1 MWSAAIPFD
10 VIGLSFS
17 LPPPWPRMRRP
28 PMAQPR
34 HMQNKCMLS
43 LLLCFSALAS
53 FGVTA
58 HNQLLLHCV
67 QRLAKCNMHC
77 IHYHF
82 ACLHYWG
89 YGATAARLTPDQ
101 KVGSS
106 NLSALI
112 LPTIRI
118 PVCGLKTPCQRE
130 LARPRTDSQQ
140 GIGHVQRY
148 RADYTH
154 TTCTHA
160 SLGRQPIVAETPQRK
175 TCPCMVAVERT
186 P

>member
-67 QRLAKCNMHC
+67 QRLAKCDMHC
-77 IHYHF
+77 FHYHF

-89 YGATAARLTPDQ
+89 YGAMAERLTTDQ

-106 NLSALI
+106 NLSGLI
-112 LPTIRI
+112 L
-118 PVCGLKTPCQRE
+118 VCRACHMAWLCMDATPSHTARRGPRLQSNSRVGAAFAFVHFHSESHYGKILNARGGLW
-130 LARPRTDSQQ
+130 ARTLWPS
-140 GIGHVQRY
+140 G
-148 RADYTH
+148 
-154 TTCTHA
+154 
-160 SLGRQPIVAETPQRK
+160 
-175 TCPCMVAVERT
+175 
-186 P
+186 